1 MDLFSTFAQLAN
13 VSTPTD
19 RPIDGRS
26 LVSTFL
32 SNKTFDRSLQ
42 WLFQP
47 KHDMLYWHVIWRV
60 TLTCWDNIDMLY
72 KIQKNILYKEILE
85 MLENPN
91 MHMNSKLELIKKHNI
106 IPMNNNNEITSF
118 NLLAGNLYKNYY
130 DWRLL
135 LDDYI
140 SKSISSS

>member
-1 MDLFSTFAQLAN
+1 MIFKILYYLFLLIPNNLKQIMLEDETGLIQLRIKKFIEGYDERKYPIHITDNEYMDKY
-13 VSTPTD
+13 D
-19 RPIDGRS
+19 D
-26 LVSTFL
+26 
-32 SNKTFDRSLQ
+32 
-42 WLFQP
+42 
-47 KHDMLYWHVIWRV
+47 HDKD
-60 TLTCWDNIDMLY
+60 DNIDMLY

-130 DWRLL
+130 D
-135 LDDYI
+135 
-140 SKSISSS
+140 